1 MRPHPPP
8 VRRFVVEHPNKEEKN
23 MRNARKWLSLLL
35 ALALVFACLPQMT
48 LPAQAAE

>member
-1 MRPHPPP
+1 M
-8 VRRFVVEHPNKEEKN
+8 EHTPAKEEKN

-48 LPAQAAE
+48 LPTHAAEEYDLSLIHI